1 MLPSLEINRSMR
13 LPQWSSSLGQ
23 QIEEDCFDDSLRDGR
38 AERTDHPI
46 SKYLDGGNFIV
57 TDLDSAD
64 LSPCYVAMLKQF
76 QVKSLIVVPI
86 LFQAIFPLSSKPVVW
101 GLLIVHQCR
110 AARTWQADERTIDP
124 NGDRDSTSRVSLR
137 SPYHNRSATRSR
149 IATTRSSPRNRTD
162 QSPAVCSY
170 QLIRKTQSRARRICW
185 HFFANLIGNAIKYH
199 DRVDGKIDIL
209 ATEQEHSW
217 QFSVVDDGP
226 GIAPEH
232 HHKIFGI
239 FQTLNGNEDN
249 QGSGVGLAI
258 VQKLVESRGGSVWV
272 DSNLGK
278 GSTFSFTWFD
288 TP

>member
-1 MLPSLEINRSMR
+1 L
-13 LPQWSSSLGQ
+13 
-23 QIEEDCFDDSLRDGR
+23 
-38 AERTDHPI
+38 
-46 SKYLDGGNFIV
+46 
-57 TDLDSAD
+57 
-64 LSPCYVAMLKQF
+64 
-76 QVKSLIVVPI
+76 
-86 LFQAIFPLSSKPVVW
+86 
-101 GLLIVHQCR
+101 
-110 AARTWQADERTIDP
+110 AA
-124 NGDRDSTSRVSLR
+124 
-137 SPYHNRSATRSR
+137 
-149 IATTRSSPRNRTD
+149 
-162 QSPAVCSY
+162 
-170 QLIRKTQSRARRICW
+170 
-185 HFFANLIGNAIKYH
+185 
-199 DRVDGKIDIL
+199 
-209 ATEQEHSW
+209 EQEHSW